1 MLAAVVHGTAR
12 RSYLEDGEDESGKT
26 GTCSDYAGS
35 RLGWFVSFA
44 GQENRKIVLVILM
57 RGNSKIVKGP
67 MAAGVAGRIYRRL
80 HAENYFAEQSPKAA
94 EQPSNSVAAIP
105 NAE

>member
-1 MLAAVVHGTAR
+1 M
-12 RSYLEDGEDESGKT
+12 
-26 GTCSDYAGS
+26 
-35 RLGWFVSFA
+35 SFA